1 MYEQYAMTAQPLSKL
16 SPPKRLS
23 PSDEAFYPTVAVQ
36 ALMRI
41 LTDSSLSNLH
51 GMVMKAVMFIFNA
64 LGMKSVPFLK
74 TIVPHILAT
83 VKNCGQHGLREALL
97 QQISTLSAIVREH
110 LRPYLPVIFDVI
122 SEFWLSRHLA
132 ACKFL
137 LVVVCFV

>member
-51 GMVMKAVMFIFNA
+51 GMVMKV
-64 LGMKSVPFLK
+64 
-74 TIVPHILAT
+74 
-83 VKNCGQHGLREALL
+83 RYD
-97 QQISTLSAIVREH
+97 LS
-110 LRPYLPVIFDVI
+110 
-122 SEFWLSRHLA
+122 LSRHLNDH
-132 ACKFL
+132 FL
-137 LVVVCFV
+137 